1 MTRRTL
7 SRLPWI
13 LLLSALA
20 LNYAMGPEPETVNW
34 TAGDG
39 AQHYGE

>member
-1 MTRRTL
+1 MTR
-7 SRLPWI
+7 LPCL

-20 LNYAMGPEPETVNW
+20 LNWAMGPEPETVNW

-39 AQHYGE
+39 AEHYGE